1 MEIDIRKLSVNERE
15 GALTLVLSVFMQYE
29 APDYTEQGIES
40 FVKSM
45 KNKDFTNALEFYGAI
60 QNQELI
66 GVLATRNN
74 GNHIALLFVKGEYHK
89 QGIGRKLFQTVINL
103 STENKMAV
111 NSSPYAIGFYRKV
124 GFLPDRDEQV
134 IDGIRFTPM
143 TLYKK

>member
-1 MEIDIRKLSVNERE
+1 MKIDIRKLSVNECE
-15 GALTLVLSVFMQYE
+15 EALTLVLSVFMQYE

-45 KNKDFTNALEFYGAI
+45 KNKDFTNALEFYGATH
-60 QNQELI
+60 NQELI
-66 GVLATRNN
+66 GVIATRNN
-74 GNHIALLFVKGEYHK
+74 GNHIALLFVKEEYHK
-89 QGIGRKLFQTVINL
+89 QGIGRKLLQTVLDL
-103 STENKMAV
+103 STENKMTV

-143 TLYKK
+143 TLYKM

>member
-89 QGIGRKLFQTVINL
+89 QGIGRKLFKTVINL
-103 STENKMAV
+103 STENKMTV